1 MQCVGHLQYLNL
13 SVNVFLSGYHMYI
26 LLYLFWKRIFGQMMC
41 MLKLNKVDSYIKKKS
56 DLSNLLLSLII
67 R

>member
-41 MLKLNKVDSYIKKKS
+41 MLKLNKVDSYIKE
-56 DLSNLLLSLII
+56 
-67 R
+67 